1 MSPAHGWGS
10 QPYSRSPDCQPVPGY
25 HAASAHFSGSSPA
38 PPVVPSSTQNLCP
51 EESLQ
56 EEQDLPWVVQRLWTC
71 VPTLATVL
79 TQVVTRVVSPAHVDG
94 VSCEWTKNVLGHPTM
109 GGCMDRPH
117 SCHLPVLGPVVAG
130 GPRVGSRLPRCSWV
144 MVGQRRGTAC
154 GLFHTPAWV

>member
-94 VSCEWTKNVLGHPTM
+94 ISYVN
-109 GGCMDRPH
+109 
-117 SCHLPVLGPVVAG
+117 
-130 GPRVGSRLPRCSWV
+130 GPR
-144 MVGQRRGTAC
+144 M
-154 GLFHTPAWV
+154 F